1 MKNLLNE
8 KYKNYSDYV
17 NENRAVPSVY
27 DGLKPVQRRILY
39 IMNADKINKFTKSA
53 KITGVILGR
62 VHPHGDSSVYQAM
75 VNMTQPFN
83 NAIPYIEGQGNF
95 GSVYGDSAASMRY
108 TECKLSEFS
117 EDWLLSDMKHNVH
130 DITPNY
136 DDSETEPITI
146 PVKVCNYLLHGNF
159 GIGVGTDFKVNI
171 PPHNLKELCQ
181 TTIKFIENLKANKPN
196 TVADLLKIL
205 KGPDYPT
212 GGVITTTEEDLLNIY
227 SEGNGKFKL
236 SGVIEINEA
245 AKEVS
250 IVQIPYQTTTD
261 KIIENL
267 STKINE
273 GSLVNIADVIDKSKV
288 SINICIKSKIKD
300 LYKLRDELISS
311 ILTNTVSV
319 RFRSVEFEKLS
330 LVKILEEF
338 VNYRVS
344 IITKLTEKEKQSIE
358 NRLHLIAGLIIVLAD
373 IKKVVD
379 IILKSDTPEEDIKKK
394 YKLSDLQVD
403 YIMNT
408 KLKHLKS
415 LEIETVKN
423 EQVLLNDLLNTK
435 NDLLNNKSKIYDLI
449 ITDHNEILKK
459 YKNVKRLTKIQ
470 VL

>member
-1 MKNLLNE
+1 MKNILNN
-8 KYKNYSDYV
+8 KYSNYANYV

-39 IMNADKINKFTKSA
+39 IMNSEKISKFTKSA

-75 VNMTQPFN
+75 VNMSQSFN

-95 GSVYGDSAASMRY
+95 GSIYGDSAASMRY

-117 EDWLLSDMKHNVH
+117 EDWLLSELKHNVH
-130 DITPNY
+130 DTTPNY
-136 DDSETEPITI
+136 DDSETEPVAL
-146 PVKVCNYLLHGNF
+146 PVRVCNYLLHGNF

-181 TTIKFIENLKANKPN
+181 TTIKFIENLKTNKPN
-196 TVADLLKIL
+196 TVKDLLKIL

-227 SEGNGKFKL
+227 SSGNGKFKL
-236 SGVIEINEA
+236 SGVIEINEP
-245 AKEVS
+245 AKEVA

-261 KIIENL
+261 NLIENL
-267 STKINE
+267 SKKINE

-300 LYKLRDELISS
+300 LYKLRDELLTS
-311 ILTNTVSV
+311 ILTNTISV
-319 RFRSVEFEKLS
+319 RFRSVEFEKLD
-330 LVKILEEF
+330 LITILDEF
-338 VNYRVS
+338 VKYRVS
-344 IITKLTEKEKQSIE
+344 IITRITEKEKQSIE
-358 NRLHLIAGLIIVLAD
+358 NRLHLLEGLIIILAD

-379 IILKSDTPEEDIKKK
+379 IILKSDAPEEDIKKK
-394 YKLSDLQVD
+394 YKLTDIQVE

-408 KLKHLKS
+408 RLKQLKQ
-415 LEIETVKN
+415 LEIETVKK
-423 EQVLLNDLLNTK
+423 EQSLLNDLLNTK
-435 NDLLNNKSKIYDLI
+435 NELLNSKNKIYDLI
-449 ITDHNEILKK
+449 INDHSDILKK
-459 YKNVKRLTKIQ
+459 YKNIKRNTKIQ
-470 VL
+470 LT